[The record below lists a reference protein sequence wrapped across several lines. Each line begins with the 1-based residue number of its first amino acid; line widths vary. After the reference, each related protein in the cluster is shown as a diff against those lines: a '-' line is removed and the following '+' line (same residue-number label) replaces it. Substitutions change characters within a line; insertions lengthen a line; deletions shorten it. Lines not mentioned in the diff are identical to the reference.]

1 MIISFHVYNIFFLY
15 LYITFFNKNRRLFQ
29 EAHIRSRIK
38 LHACVNACVK
48 FVGIATLTGI
58 LMNARV

>member
-29 EAHIRSRIK
+29 EAQIRSRIK
-38 LHACVNACVK
+38 LHANACVK